1 MSSYNQPLSRRL
13 ISSAGKAALAIGGFA
28 WGVSRSLRAPNTD
41 SAGSGASLRVGEIH
55 RRLGSI
61 ESALERLVSQ
71 SAARQPQE
79 MQEQSKSGGDAAGS
93 SLCRDS
99 RLSRASG
106 LRGAGGINSGENV
119 SRQEVAEA
127 LDRVE
132 KRFQESVSE
141 RFSAQLLAIG
151 ALRAMIGDT
160 DALLERVLDR
170 LEMLADSPDGDE
182 ALAKTARSG

>member
-1 MSSYNQPLSRRL
+1 
-13 ISSAGKAALAIGGFA
+13 
-28 WGVSRSLRAPNTD
+28 
-41 SAGSGASLRVGEIH
+41 
-55 RRLGSI
+55 
-61 ESALERLVSQ
+61 
-71 SAARQPQE
+71 
-79 MQEQSKSGGDAAGS
+79 
-93 SLCRDS
+93 
-99 RLSRASG
+99 
-106 LRGAGGINSGENV
+106 LRGAGGINAGENV